1 MNTILSLTR
10 TDVKDFYGASP
21 LDVAVRKN
29 ELDIALY
36 LISGGYDS
44 GEDKDKVLV
53 EACRSG
59 KLKVV
64 KKLVEQHKVNPKGEL
79 YIIVV

>member
-1 MNTILSLTR
+1 M
-10 TDVKDFYGASP
+10 
-21 LDVAVRKN
+21 RKN

-36 LISGGYDS
+36 LISGGYGS
-44 GEDKDKVLV
+44 GEAKDKVLV

-59 KLKVV
+59 KLEVV
-64 KKLVEQHKVNPKGEL
+64 KKLVEQHKVNPKGDEL